1 MWRHIVGEPY
11 VTAHHSMM
19 PYAHAAKYRRVGIHR
34 NIVLEDGV
42 SGFIDRQ
49 PMLIVGEIFGS
60 QGNALIEHHMVAY
73 HTCGSYHHTGAV
85 VDAEILAYLRRR
97 VNVDAGG

>member
-1 MWRHIVGEPY
+1 MRGHIVGEPN
-11 VTAHHSMM
+11 VTAHHRVV
-19 PYAHAAKYRRVGIHR
+19 PYAHAAQNRCVGIHR
-34 NIVLEDGV
+34 HMVLEDGV
-42 SGFIDRQ
+42 SGLIDRQ
-49 PMLIVGEIFGS
+49 PMLIVGEILGS

-73 HTCGSYHHTGAV
+73 LTCGSYHHTCAV